1 MYFFESWSD
10 AVTWE
15 EGHRDQVWNPQPP
28 GSLADNVV
36 AVFGHQFPH
45 LCTCLAAKLRPTLC
59 NPMDCSML
67 GFPVLHHLPE
77 FAQTREQN
85 KVIGSAQLMVIC

>member
-15 EGHRDQVWNPQPP
+15 DGPGYRHRDQVWNPQPP
-28 GSLADNVV
+28 SSLADNVV

-45 LCTCLAAKLRPTLC
+45 LCMCSAAKLCPTLC
-59 NPMDCSML
+59 NPMDCS
-67 GFPVLHHLPE
+67 PP
-77 FAQTREQN
+77 
-85 KVIGSAQLMVIC
+85 GSSVHGIL